1 MEALIGVYQQGSIKR
16 CAALDL
22 SGNGIGD
29 KGATALA
36 RIFDDASLCECLEC
50 LDLSRNRIRSKGFDA
65 LLTQFGAVTHK
76 CLHTLVLAHNSP
88 KTASIQ
94 CLCRNCSSRAT
105 TSACRLLALL
115 YAKRV
120 THRH

>member
-50 LDLSRNRIRSKGFDA
+50 LDLSRNRILRHR
-65 LLTQFGAVTHK
+65 QW
-76 CLHTLVLAHNSP
+76 
-88 KTASIQ
+88 ASLRDLNLERGR
-94 CLCRNCSSRAT
+94 CKAG
-105 TSACRLLALL
+105 
-115 YAKRV
+115 
-120 THRH
+120 